1 MGGFLEAFAAKDRII
16 VAVDTTDIVEAHE
29 LVDELAGHVGA
40 FKFGL
45 EFGAALL
52 CTLLTDRH
60 DVSQL
65 ALSTA
70 RRMFQ
75 RIGGRVMWDWKFKD
89 IPNTMAGAARGIAPL
104 RPALFTVHAS
114 AGMVGMG
121 EAVRNAGASKVLAV
135 TVLTS
140 MSADDCDTS
149 YGDPNIRM
157 TIRRFVN
164 MARVAKVHGIVCAP
178 SDLADIRQRF
188 PDWEPEFVCPGV
200 RPEWAATGD
209 QSAARVM
216 TPGEAVKAGV
226 SRMVIGRPITQPPA
240 KFASRRE
247 AADAIAEEIAA
258 ALA

>member
-1 MGGFLEAFAAKDRII
+1 MEALEAKDRII
-16 VAVDTTDIVEAHE
+16 VAVDTTDIVEAQE

-45 EFGAALL
+45 EFGASLL

-114 AGMVGMG
+114 TGMEGMG
-121 EAVRNAGASKVLAV
+121 EAVKNAGASKVLAV

-140 MSADDCDTS
+140 MSRDNCQLS
-149 YGDPNIRM
+149 YGDTNIPM
-157 TIRRFVN
+157 TVRRFAT
-164 MARVAKVHGIVCAP
+164 MARVAGVHGLVCAP
-178 SDLADIRQRF
+178 SDVTDIRERF
-188 PDWEPEFVCPGV
+188 DGWEPEFVCPGI
-200 RPEWAATGD
+200 RPAWAATGD
-209 QSAARVM
+209 QNAARVM
-216 TPGEAVKAGV
+216 TPGEAMKAGV
-226 SRMVIGRPITQPPA
+226 SRMVIGRPITKPPSQ
-240 KFASRRE
+240 FASRRE